1 MPKFPVDAPR
11 ERVLAAVAKLGFR
24 IIREREHIA
33 LERINEDKTRTRMT
47 IPNHRT
53 LRGSTLR
60 SICTQ
65 AGVSCDEF
73 LAAYENS

>member
-11 ERVLAAVAKLGFR
+11 ARVLAAVAKLGFR

-33 LERINEDKTRTRMT
+33 LERVNKDKTRTPMT

-60 SICTQ
+60 SICNQ
-65 AGVSCDEF
+65 AGISRDEF
-73 LAAYENS
+73 LAAYDAS

>member
-1 MPKFPVDAPR
+1 MPKFPVDAPKA
-11 ERVLAAVAKLGFR
+11 RVLAALASLGFT
-24 IIREREHIA
+24 IVREREHIA
-33 LERINEDKTRTRMT
+33 LERTNEDGTRTPMT

-65 AGVSCDEF
+65 AGISRDEF
-73 LAAYENS
+73 LSAYEKA